1 MSQSEKIPLLPP
13 DKLEDNPLN
22 NSQTHKNALEK
33 VSIKSVTFDLWAK
46 GFIFLLFICYVIYQV
61 WDVQHFINQQA
72 SSPLSQRLDPSIM
85 ITYIKYALGFNSA
98 LVLIL
103 GYWFG
108 GNGGFSKLIHNI
120 VSGIISTK
128 QQ

>member
-1 MSQSEKIPLLPP
+1 MNQLEKISLPINKFEDDPLS
-13 DKLEDNPLN
+13 
-22 NSQTHKNALEK
+22 NSQTHKNKFAD
-33 VSIKSVTFDLWAK
+33 VSVRSIEFDFLAK
-46 GFIFLLFICYVIYQV
+46 IIIFILFLGYVIYQV
-61 WDVQHFINQQA
+61 WNVHSFINQQA
-72 SSPLSQRLDPSIM
+72 RSPLNQQLDPSIM

-108 GNGGFSKLIHNI
+108 GNDGFSQLIHNI
-120 VSGIISTK
+120 VSGIILTK